1 MADAARVRRI
11 YDRAAAGYDASGVGR
26 WFDRL
31 RARLLAQA
39 GGDVLE
45 LGVGSGATLPFYRDG
60 VRALTAIDVSPRML
74 ERARG
79 RAAGLAFP
87 VTFLEADFQTLP
99 FPAASFDT
107 VVSSLALCGI
117 PDPPRL
123 YAEMLRVLRPGGAL
137 LAVEHVRPGFA
148 PLGLAFD
155 LVTPFT
161 ERAIGCAWNRRTP
174 EQLRAAGFDVS
185 VRERRLLGVVV
196 TLVAR
201 PRG

>member
-1 MADAARVRRI
+1 MAEAARVRRI
-11 YDRAAAGYDASGVGR
+11 YDRAAATYDSSGITR

-39 GGDVLE
+39 RGDVLE
-45 LGVGSGATLPFYRDG
+45 LGVGTGATLRFYRG
-60 VRALTAIDVSPRML
+60 EVRSLTAIDVSPRML
-74 ERARG
+74 ERARTLSPG
-79 RAAGLAFP
+79 AAFP

-107 VVSSLALCGI
+107 VVSSLSLCGI

-123 YAEMLRVLRPGGAL
+123 FAETRRVLRPGGTL
-137 LAVEHVRPGFA
+137 LAIEHVRPGFA
-148 PLGLAFD
+148 PLGLLFD
-155 LVTPFT
+155 LVTPLT

-174 EQLRAAGFDVS
+174 ELLRDAGFDVS
-185 VRERRLLGVVV
+185 VRERRLMGMVV